1 MASTVLRAQRTISTG
16 NPEIDKK
23 LGGGIPTGSLVLV
36 EGQSDSGKSVL
47 IQQMLWG
54 SLKGGFTATLLT
66 TENTVKSLVRQMQS
80 LNQDI
85 MDYLLLGRLKV
96 FPVKAMQGKIRWER
110 TLQSLLVA
118 LRSQGKRD
126 LVAIDAITSFIV
138 HSPPE
143 EVIAFFEECKSICND
158 GVTIIVAA
166 HSHAF
171 SESLLVRIGSLC
183 DAHLHLGIEN
193 LGERVVRVL
202 LVSKVRGAE
211 QSTGNIISFDV
222 EPAWGMRIIPFTKA
236 KA

>member
-1 MASTVLRAQRTISTG
+1 MAATALKGQRVISTG

-54 SLKGGFTATLLT
+54 SLRGGFTATLLT

-85 MDYLLLGRLKV
+85 TDYLLLGRLKV

-110 TLQSLLVA
+110 TLQNLLEA
-118 LRSQGKRD
+118 LHSQGKRD

-143 EVIAFFEECKSICND
+143 EVIAFF
-158 GVTIIVAA
+158 
-166 HSHAF
+166 
-171 SESLLVRIGSLC
+171 
-183 DAHLHLGIEN
+183 
-193 LGERVVRVL
+193 
-202 LVSKVRGAE
+202 
-211 QSTGNIISFDV
+211 
-222 EPAWGMRIIPFTKA
+222 
-236 KA
+236 

>member
-1 MASTVLRAQRTISTG
+1 MAFPLLAGQRTISTG

-80 LNQDI
+80 LNQDVT
-85 MDYLLLGRLKV
+85 DYILLGKLKV
-96 FPVKAMQGKIRWER
+96 YPLKPMQGKIRWER
-110 TLQSLLVA
+110 TLQDLLSA
-118 LRSQGKRD
+118 IRSQKKQD
-126 LVAIDAITSFIV
+126 MVAIDSITSFIV

-143 EVIAFFEECKSICND
+143 EVIAFFEECKSVCND

-183 DAHLHLGIEN
+183 DAHLHLGIESM
-193 LGERVVRVL
+193 GERVVRVL
-202 LVSKVRGAE
+202 LVSKVRGAD
-211 QSTGNIISFDV
+211 QSTGNIVSFDV
-222 EPAWGMRIIPFTKA
+222 EPGWGMRIIPFTKA

>member
-1 MASTVLRAQRTISTG
+1 MAPTALKGQRIISTG

-54 SLKGGFTATLLT
+54 SLKGGFTVTLLT

-80 LNQDI
+80 LNQDVT
-85 MDYLLLGRLKV
+85 DYLLLGKLKV
-96 FPVKAMQGKIRWER
+96 YPIKAMQGKIRWER
-110 TLQSLLVA
+110 TLQDLLTA
-118 LRSQGKRD
+118 LRAQRKRD
-126 LVAIDAITSFIV
+126 LVAIDSITSFVV
-138 HSPPE
+138 HSAPE

-158 GVTIIVAA
+158 GTSIVVAA

-171 SESLLVRIGSLC
+171 SESLLVRISSLC

-202 LVSKVRGAE
+202 VASKVRGAE
-211 QSTGNIISFDV
+211 QTTGNIISFDV
-222 EPAWGMRIIPFTKA
+222 EPGWGMRIIPFTKA